1 MARLIASTE
10 LKERMTSQD
19 VLIVDVSSPGTFLE
33 GHVPGAINIPIDDLN
48 NTVRND
54 RMNFLKKDY
63 IVVYGEGH
71 ETDLSDRASEILE
84 GLGFDR
90 VGNFDGGRSAWYNAG
105 YKLERDK
112 PNSAN

>member
-19 VLIVDVSSPGTFLE
+19 VLVVDVGHPESYEE
-33 GHVPGAINIPIDDLN
+33 GHVPGAINIPIDALQ
-48 NTVRND
+48 TAVVEERI
-54 RMNFLKKDY
+54 RFQKKDY

-90 VGNFDGGRSAWYNAG
+90 VGNFDGGRAAWYNAG
-105 YKLERDK
+105 YPLE
-112 PNSAN
+112 NN